1 MHLRSLFVLAATLP
15 LAWSHQHHVSGIG
28 RRSEQAPMSQAGL
41 SINGIPYS
49 TRAYWMRKANQALFD
64 VLGDACPFAAFGT
77 VIVNHTV
84 DGLGELVCIGANTNK
99 VTGNPTLHGTS
110 PEDPLCLYTIGSYKH
125 AGEMAAIQNCS
136 EIFTD
141 PSGPYNMTA
150 AEALDAFS
158 QLSLYTNAESCPMC
172 ASAIQWSG
180 FAEYIYGTSID
191 TLIEKGWGQIRIS
204 SMEVFRQSFDMGTTT
219 RLIGEVLTNET
230 DPYFLWQYDPSYSC
244 PEGCTRSGSTC
255 SNSI

>member
-15 LAWSHQHHVSGIG
+15 LAWSHQHHAGGIG

-99 VTGNPTLHGTS
+99 VTGNPTLH
-110 PEDPLCLYTIGSYKH
+110 
-125 AGEMAAIQNCS
+125 GEMAAIQNCS

-255 SNSI
+255 TNTI